1 MSRRSSSVGD
11 APDSRHARLLPV
23 VEDAIARRL
32 QGEDLSDDAIIE
44 AHPELMPDLRELLG
58 ELRNV
63 EAARRRAGGSSN
75 VLGLG
80 PADRIDR
87 DKSSAFFLAGYDVR
101 GEIHRGGQGVVYRA
115 VQKFTQRDV
124 AIKVLREGPFSGPGE
139 RARFQREVE
148 ILAGLS
154 HPNIVTIHESGIV
167 DGSLYFVMDYVAGS
181 ALDTF
186 VDEQRA
192 RGPKSCRFT
201 PDGPRSN
208 IRNILH
214 LFHSI
219 CQAVNSAHLRG
230 VIHRDI
236 KPSNIRVD
244 ETGHPH
250 VLDFGLAKLS
260 GNRTGGGPS
269 SEVSF
274 AGQFI
279 GSLPWCSPEQAEGR
293 PDKVDTRSD
302 VYSLGVVLYRILTGR
317 LPYDVSGTSR
327 EVLDRILREP
337 PVDPRHHN
345 PAIDEELATMTLKCL
360 DKDPER
366 RYQTAGQV
374 TSDVQRYLD
383 GEAIEAKR
391 DSGWY
396 VLRKTLRRYR
406 VQTGVACGFV
416 LIIAVSAVALGI
428 LYRKAQV
435 EARKAETTSNFLRD
449 TLAAADPNT
458 SQGKEVTVREV
469 LDTAAGRVDEQLA
482 REPQVAVAMHNTIG
496 QTYLALGHAKEAERS
511 YRAGL
516 DLAMHALG
524 MEHADTLAA
533 QNGLAT
539 AFEDQSRYEEAES
552 LFRECLDTA
561 RRTQS
566 PDSPFANDV
575 LHNLANLL
583 RKRSKQAEA
592 QVLLEEAL
600 ERSRRILG
608 EENPSTLITR
618 KILAAVRQ
626 EMGQVDAA
634 EAEYRT
640 ILEIQRR
647 TLGDRAPLTLGTMNY
662 LAMLLKARG
671 KLDEA
676 APMYEDLVR
685 LTREVLGADHPDTL
699 RNMNSYGRL
708 LHAQGKLAD
717 AETVLRETLALMT
730 QRLGEDHFDTIVT
743 TNNLSLLLSDQGRL
757 AEAEPLARS
766 ALQRGRA
773 LLGDDH
779 RDTLVWMNNFANLL
793 ARQANNEAAEALY
806 RQVIDAR
813 RSSLGAEHPQTLTTM
828 SSLALILVD
837 DGGQRLIEGE
847 VMLRQVLELR
857 RRLLG
862 PTHVDTLLSM
872 NNLVK
877 ALLAR
882 DLLEEAE
889 TLALHALAVSRE
901 TLGPA
906 HPLTLL
912 ITNNAGATL
921 AKRGRLNE
929 AIPLLND
936 AITMADEKL
945 PHGHISRSNLRATL
959 GKALIEADRFDE
971 ARPHLTQALEDLS
984 KSLGPQH
991 PTTRI
996 VAQQLDRINEDR
1008 GGAAGTSTPLEANAP
1023 TP

>member
-1 MSRRSSSVGD
+1 MAGNPAISDPDARHRR
-11 APDSRHARLLPV
+11 LIPV
-23 VEDAIARRL
+23 IEEAIARRL
-32 QGEDLSDDAIIE
+32 SGEDLSDE
-44 AHPELMPDLRELLG
+44 AVMALHPDLMPELRDMLG
-58 ELRNV
+58 ELRSV
-63 EAARRRAGGSSN
+63 EAARHRAAHSSEGWGDPRGGRSIA
-75 VLGLG
+75 
-80 PADRIDR
+80 PAQLVIP
-87 DKSSAFFLAGYDVR
+87 GYEIGD
-101 GEIHRGGQGVVYRA
+101 EIHRGGQGIVYRA
-115 VQKFTQRDV
+115 IQKSTKRDV
-124 AIKVLREGPFSGPGE
+124 AIKVLREGPLTAAGE
-139 RARFQREVE
+139 RARFQREIE
-148 ILAGLS
+148 ILATLN
-154 HPNIVTIHESGIV
+154 HPNIVTIHESGV
-167 DGSLYFVMDYVAGS
+167 DDGRRYFVMDYVAGS

-186 VDEQRA
+186 IDERRTHGSERDRSA
-192 RGPKSCRFT
+192 PGTSI
-201 PDGPRSN
+201 SN
-208 IRNILH
+208 IRDILQ

-219 CQAVNSAHLRG
+219 CLAVNAAHLRG

-244 ETGHPH
+244 ETGRPH

-260 GNRTGGGPS
+260 DDCAAGSPS

-293 PDKVDTRSD
+293 PDKVDMRSD
-302 VYSLGVVLYRILTGR
+302 VYALGVVLYRILTGR
-317 LPYDVSGTSR
+317 LPYDVTGTSR
-327 EVLDRILREP
+327 EVLDRILRGP
-337 PVDPRHHN
+337 PEKPRAFN
-345 PAIDEELATMTLKCL
+345 TAIDDEVETILLKCL
-360 DKDPER
+360 DKNPER
-366 RYQTAGQV
+366 RYQTAGQLAQ
-374 TSDVQRYLD
+374 DIERYLSD
-383 GEAIEAKR
+383 EAIEAKR

-406 VQTGVACGFV
+406 VQTGVAVGFV
-416 LIIAVSAVALGI
+416 FVITASAIALGV

-435 EARKAETTSNFLRD
+435 EARKAEITTTFLRD

-458 SQGKEVTVREV
+458 SQGKEVTVREI
-469 LDTAAGRVDEQLA
+469 LDRAAGRVDEQLA
-482 REPQVAVAMHNTIG
+482 QEPQVAVVMHSTIG
-496 QTYLALGHAKEAERS
+496 QTYLSLGHAKEAERS

-516 DLAMHALG
+516 DLAVRALG
-524 MEHADTLAA
+524 MEHPDTLAA

-539 AFEDQSRYEEAES
+539 AFEDQSRHEEAEL
-552 LFRECLDTA
+552 LFRQCLDTA
-561 RRTQS
+561 RRTQG
-566 PDSPFANDV
+566 PDSSFAIEV

-583 RKRSKQAEA
+583 RLRSRQAEA

-608 EENPSTLITR
+608 EENPSTLTTR

-634 EAEYRT
+634 EGEYRA

-676 APMYEDLVR
+676 APVYEDLVR

-708 LHAQGKLAD
+708 LHAQGRFAD
-717 AETVLRETLALMT
+717 AETVLRETLALMI

-757 AEAEPLARS
+757 AEAEPLART

-779 RDTLVWMNNFANLL
+779 RDTLVWMNNLANLL
-793 ARQANNEAAEALY
+793 ARQANNEAAETLY

-813 RSSLGAEHPQTLTTM
+813 RGSLGAEHPQTLTTI

-847 VMLRQVLELR
+847 AMLREVLELR

-862 PTHVDTLLSM
+862 PTHADTLLSM

-877 ALLAR
+877 ALLAL

-889 TLALHALAVSRE
+889 SLALQALSASRE

-906 HPLTLL
+906 HPLTFL
-912 ITNNAGATL
+912 IANNYGATL
-921 AKRGRLNE
+921 AKRGRPDE
-929 AIPLLND
+929 AISLLSD
-936 AITMADEKL
+936 AITLADEKL
-945 PHGHISRSNLRATL
+945 PQGHITRSNLRATL
-959 GKALIEADRFDE
+959 GKTLVEAGRFDE
-971 ARPHLTQALEDLS
+971 ARLHLTQALEELS

-991 PTTRI
+991 PTTRN
-996 VAQQLDRINEDR
+996 VAQQLARIFEARSD
-1008 GGAAGTSTPLEANAP
+1008 AAGASAP
-1023 TP
+1023 RDEGPPIP